1 MKLLLI
7 RSAVMMLATLIGA
20 ALGMWAADH
29 IKWNPF
35 SVKPKIPVKTIAHND
50 PSCFGYQAEVRQG
63 EDRNTGVPY
72 YPSGDIGAIPIGP
85 EAGPCDSAD
94 LTFPVK
100 IVACYWDEKFKVWVP
115 EGTVVGYEMAG
126 PPITGSYQVAFGTED
141 LHTAGL
147 DTAFGNKNLLKNT
160 SKKP

>member
-35 SVKPKIPVKTIAHND
+35 AAKPKPEIKWGHYGLDSNGNGMQIIQIGPTGKD
-50 PSCFGYQAEVRQG
+50 PSQYKV
-63 EDRNTGVPY
+63 
-72 YPSGDIGAIPIGP
+72 GDIIN
-85 EAGPCDSAD
+85 
-94 LTFPVK
+94 
-100 IVACYWDEKFKVWVP
+100 
-115 EGTVVGYEMAG
+115 GTYLGDQTDGQAV
-126 PPITGSYQVAFGTED
+126 TGSYQIAFGTED